1 MVAHSKTVSQ
11 TDISADHFLFRIFP
25 KPFHPY
31 FKLGRFDRPI
41 GVWLLLFPALWAISF
56 AKGGLLSFN
65 LTALKIMAVFF
76 VGAFCIRAA
85 GCTVND
91 LWDRNIDAK
100 VARTKT
106 RPLPSGEIT
115 VTQALCFL
123 FFLLCLGFSLLI
135 QLNLTA
141 ISIGA
146 LSLIPI
152 TIYPLMKRV
161 TFWPQL
167 FLGITFNLSA
177 LIGWASITGSLSLEA
192 YLLYISGI
200 FWTLGYDT
208 LYAHQDKHDDKKIGM
223 KSTALALNT
232 KTKLWVSIFY
242 ALSYL
247 GVFFAY
253 YLSMTDFS
261 LLRIAVCLIPA
272 LQLASQIKSIDLDN
286 PNSCLNTFKS
296 NKHYGLLVLICFGLY

>member
-25 KPFHPY
+25 KSMHPY
-31 FKLGRFDRPI
+31 LKLGRFDRPI

-56 AKGGLLSFN
+56 AKGSLF
-65 LTALKIMAVFF
+65 TFDFTTLKMMVLFF
-76 VGAFCIRAA
+76 IGTFCIRAA
-85 GCTVND
+85 GCTIND
-91 LWDRNIDAK
+91 IWDRNIDAK

-106 RPLPSGEIT
+106 RPLPSGEMT

-123 FFLLCLGFSLLI
+123 FFLLCLGFALLI

-141 ISIGA
+141 ITIGT

-152 TIYPLMKRV
+152 AIYPLMKRV

-177 LIGWASITGSLSLEA
+177 LIGWASITGSLSLGA
-192 YLLYISGI
+192 YLLYISAI

-208 LYAHQDKHDDKKIGM
+208 LYAHQDKRDDKKIGM

-247 GVFFAY
+247 GVCFAY
-253 YLSMTDFS
+253 YLSMDNFS
-261 LLRIAVCLIPA
+261 TLRTVICLIPA
-272 LQLASQIKSIDLDN
+272 LQLAWQIKSIDLDN
-286 PNSCLNTFKS
+286 PNDCLRIFKS
-296 NKHYGLLVLICFGLY
+296 NKYYGLLVLICFGL